1 MKAEAAMY
9 QFGIF
14 LAILKSAASDIQ
26 KTAKTKSVRQHFSA
40 QDTSFKI
47 YGAYAIIAVTTSIR
61 NTKVEKQGKNGE

>member
-14 LAILKSAASDIQ
+14 LAILNSAVSDIQ
-26 KTAKTKSVRQHFSA
+26 KIAKTKSVRQHFSA

-61 NTKVEKQGKNGE
+61 NTKSKEKMENS

>member
-1 MKAEAAMY
+1 MY

-14 LAILKSAASDIQ
+14 LAILNSAASDIQ